1 MHARAESLV
10 RGLRALIQRHRVPW
24 CITQVGA
31 RAEFQFCAQAPR
43 NGTEAAA
50 AMNAELEH
58 ALHLYLL
65 NQGVLITPFHNMML
79 ICPDTTEA
87 HVERLLG
94 AMDGALQELA
104 GD

>member
-1 MHARAESLV
+1 MYARAESLAL
-10 RGLRALIQRHRVPW
+10 GLRALIQRHRLPW

-31 RAEFQFCAQAPR
+31 RTEFQFCARPPR

-50 AMNAELEH
+50 AMNAELEQ

-65 NQGVLITPFHNMML
+65 NEGVLITPFHNMML

-87 HVERLLG
+87 HVECLLS